1 MELEKFKGVD
11 KVSMQFQNIIDEE
24 DIMLDS
30 HKLAEFNKTDRLR
43 NEIDN
48 LVNKFVDDN
57 VDVNDYDTTSLLYRF
72 ALEIK
77 YII

>member
-1 MELEKFKGVD
+1 
-11 KVSMQFQNIIDEE
+11 MQFQNIIDEE

-57 VDVNDYDTTSLLYRF
+57 VDVNDYVEIVTILYKF
-72 ALEIK
+72 ANELKDRLRQEELND
-77 YII
+77 

>member
-1 MELEKFKGVD
+1 
-11 KVSMQFQNIIDEE
+11 
-24 DIMLDS
+24 MLDS

>member
-1 MELEKFKGVD
+1 
-11 KVSMQFQNIIDEE
+11 
-24 DIMLDS
+24 MLDS

-57 VDVNDYDTTSLLYRF
+57 VDVNDYVEIVTILYKF
-72 ALEIK
+72 ANELKDRLRQEELND
-77 YII
+77 